1 MSTLAIIPARY
12 QSSRFP
18 GKPLAD
24 IAGKTMIHRVYER
37 CKTAF
42 DYVIVAT
49 DDKRIEDEV
58 TSFSG
63 ESVMT
68 SQNHPNGTSRV
79 LEAYQIYCKSHPDIS
94 IDLIIN
100 IQGDEPLISP
110 KQLSS
115 LEQTFADPKVELA
128 TLVKK
133 IENNEELFDSNT
145 PKVIIDNS
153 SYALYFS
160 RSTIPYLRDYEKT
173 EWLKHHTFY
182 KHIGLYAYRPHI
194 LAQIVSMAI
203 GNLEKAESLEQLRWL
218 ENGLKIK
225 VVETDYES
233 VSVDLPSDIE
243 KVLANL

>member
-24 IAGKTMIHRVYER
+24 IAGKTMIHRVYDR
-37 CKTAF
+37 CKIAF

-49 DDKRIEDEV
+49 DDKRIENEV
-58 TSFSG
+58 ASFSG

-68 SQNHPNGTSRV
+68 SHDHPNGTSRV
-79 LEAYQIYCKSHPDIS
+79 LEAYQIYSKSHPEVD
-94 IDLIIN
+94 IDLIVN

-133 IENNEELFDSNT
+133 IESNEELFDINT

-160 RSTIPYLRDYEKT
+160 RSTIPFLRDYEKP
-173 EWLKHHTFY
+173 EWLKHHTYY
-182 KHIGLYAYRPHI
+182 KHIGLYAYRPHT
-194 LAQIVSMAI
+194 LAKIVSMAI
-203 GNLEKAESLEQLRWL
+203 ASLEKAESLEQLRWL

-225 VVETDYES
+225 VVETNFES
-233 VSVDLPSDIE
+233 VSVDVPSDIQ
-243 KVLANL
+243 KVLSNL

>member
-1 MSTLAIIPARY
+1 MSTLAIIPSRY

-24 IAGKTMIHRVYER
+24 IAGKTMIHRVYDR
-37 CKTAF
+37 CKIAF

-49 DDKRIEDEV
+49 DDKRIEEEV
-58 TSFSG
+58 ASFDG

-68 SQNHPNGTSRV
+68 SQDHPNGTSRV
-79 LEAYQIYCKSHPDIS
+79 LEAYKKYSKSHPEIK

-110 KQLSS
+110 KQLLS
-115 LEQTFADPKVELA
+115 LEKLFIDQDVNLA

-133 IENNEELFDSNT
+133 IETNEELFDINT
-145 PKVIIDNS
+145 PKVIVDNS
-153 SYALYFS
+153 FYALYFS
-160 RSTIPYLRDYEKT
+160 RSTIPFLRDYEKI

-182 KHIGLYAYRPHI
+182 KHIGLYAYRPQM
-194 LAQIVSMAI
+194 LEKIVSMAI
-203 GNLEKAESLEQLRWL
+203 GSLEKAESLEQLRWL

-225 VVETDYES
+225 VVETNYES
-233 VSVDLPSDIE
+233 VSVDVPSDIQ
-243 KVLANL
+243 KVLSNL